1 MPILL
6 QLTPIYIRYGTGIYR
21 MGERNVDLSVTSE
34 IRQRIKSL
42 KGSDTY
48 SEYLGKLMRVGSKQ
62 DE

>member
-1 MPILL
+1 MLHI
-6 QLTPIYIRYGTGIYR
+6 TIVYICTVRLIVP